1 MGVKGII
8 SFELRAKGG
17 TWGGPVDRGIHGAFA
32 AWVANPAWRL
42 VKALSTMIGENE
54 NDIRIDGFY
63 DGILPLDPEKSM
75 R

>member
-1 MGVKGII
+1 MFFPSFGEENRIASIFMGVKGII

-42 VKALSTMIGENE
+42 VKALSTMIG
-54 NDIRIDGFY
+54 RCV
-63 DGILPLDPEKSM
+63 
-75 R
+75 